1 MEDLS
6 MKRMGWWSFHMMFKR
21 IRHCRLFG
29 LESIDKIMTR
39 RRSPT
44 PPRTRGGILRC
55 DMSDDDP
62 PPLLRTSRF
71 NFGNLDLSVLPSP
84 MIEESVPPPIKRS
97 CLESFNLKMKP
108 YVGLLY
114 AVVIVSALLVI
125 LVSFGSFVVTKLT
138 VNKDDVKEIAEGVF
152 SRKMRDTTFDDG
164 SPKILVPL
172 QDLVSSDMASKILW
186 RMRLLANRE
195 EKAFYNFL
203 VDKICGDGK
212 FVNST
217 G

>member
-1 MEDLS
+1 
-6 MKRMGWWSFHMMFKR
+6 MMFKKR

-29 LESIDKIMTR
+29 LESIDNIMTR

-44 PPRTRGGILRC
+44 PPCTRGSILRC
-55 DMSDDDP
+55 DMSDDDPP

-71 NFGNLDLSVLPSP
+71 NFGNLDLSILPSP

-97 CLESFNLKMKP
+97 CLESFNLRVKP

-114 AVVIVSALLVI
+114 TILIVSSLVVILL
-125 LVSFGSFVVTKLT
+125 SFGYFAATSLTVTKG
-138 VNKDDVKEIAEGVF
+138 DVKEIAEGVF
-152 SRKMRDTTFDDG
+152 SRKMRAADDG

-172 QDLVSSDMASKILW
+172 QDLVSSDMASKIIW
-186 RMRLLANRE
+186 RMRLLANKE
-195 EKAFYNFL
+195 EKAFYNFV